1 MYYLKNVKQ
10 LSKPAHGSCK
20 KFPIHYRHT
29 VGLHVCTNTNDD
41 STKSRPGDLIF
52 GRRTFLKC
60 VKFNVAETV
69 CYIKTRVI
77 HKARDTRT
85 RTCSAY
91 IWYIHIHM
99 ELEYKCGKSGGN

>member
-1 MYYLKNVKQ
+1 MFSVHVYYLKNVKQ
-10 LSKPAHGSCK
+10 LSKPAHGPCK

-69 CYIKTRVI
+69 IVGYPRVI
-77 HKARDTRT
+77 SWVSDDVRLFAISKH
-85 RTCSAY
+85 
-91 IWYIHIHM
+91 
-99 ELEYKCGKSGGN
+99 G